1 MFVASRRG
9 IKTAN
14 LPEKVAT
21 RIDEL
26 VRRGDVTTARNRDE
40 FVRQAVAILLMS
52 LEGPTTGNTSLDIL
66 LRELAQVKR
75 RP

>member
-1 MFVASRRG
+1 MIASRRG

-14 LPEKVAT
+14 LPESVAT
-21 RIDEL
+21 RIDFL
-26 VRRGDVTTARNRDE
+26 VRQGNLTTARNRDE

-66 LRELAQVKR
+66 LRELANVKQ